1 MVRWCAGLSVGHR
14 RLQTPSGGT
23 RLDYTIG
30 FDSAIPGLAALVG
43 KVLASAI
50 SKGLPKITD

>member
-1 MVRWCAGLSVGHR
+1 LTP
-14 RLQTPSGGT
+14 TPSGGT

-50 SKGLPKITD
+50 SKGLPKLTD